1 MQTDV
6 LNETIE
12 GFTRLSIPGFRD
24 VRDAVKK
31 FFEHYNIDKDI
42 DDFNQIQAFSNPLL
56 LKIFV
61 KPIVKRTIEILNLLI
76 S

>member
-1 MQTDV
+1 M
-6 LNETIE
+6 
-12 GFTRLSIPGFRD
+12 
-24 VRDAVKK
+24 KK

-56 LKIFV
+56 LKIFCEAYSEAY
-61 KPIVKRTIEILNLLI
+61 IEILNLLI